1 MWVTISDSSKYFDF
15 FSRVFIIFSIF
26 LQSSV
31 NGIQLNC
38 TYSNLYFGDE
48 HCEIENIDLS
58 KTTIGASFKFS
69 PTENEKTRTTGI
81 EFQASGKVAH
91 LPQNLKQVFP
101 NLVGFWL
108 EQSDIPILRNN
119 LFGPQFKWI
128 VFLYLDKN
136 GIQMIEEN
144 AFAQLTN
151 LFAIRLGHNKLKSL
165 NINLFKSN
173 PKLEWILIANN
184 QINMIERDTFRHL
197 HKLHNLDLSGNEC
210 IDKYFYSLEG
220 KMNRKLGQP
229 LAKCYVNHQS
239 SLGSLKRGNKVWK

>member
-1 MWVTISDSSKYFDF
+1 M
-15 FSRVFIIFSIF
+15 R
-26 LQSSV
+26 
-31 NGIQLNC
+31 
-38 TYSNLYFGDE
+38 E

-58 KTTIGASFKFS
+58 KTTIGTSFKIF
-69 PTENEKTRTTGI
+69 PTRNEKARTTGI

-108 EQSDIPILRNN
+108 ELSEIPILRNN

-128 VFLYLDKN
+128 LYLYLDRN

-144 AFAQLTN
+144 AFAHLTN

-165 NINLFKSN
+165 NTNLFKN
-173 PKLEWILIANN
+173 NLKIEWIFISHN

-197 HKLHNLDLSGNEC
+197 HKLNNLDLSENEC
-210 IDKYFYSLEG
+210 VDKYFYSLEG
-220 KMNRKLGQP
+220 KIYKKLGNS
-229 LAKCYVNHQS
+229 LEGCYVNHQS
-239 SLGSLKRGNKVWK
+239 SLGSLKRGNQRYIEAKLGTTQ